1 MLQKQQNGVDFF
13 AKGNSPASWTLEMD
27 FGNIIRFRSVDGAD
41 QNSSA
46 VAPEKVAGSNAVSYT
61 TNVTDGVMRII
72 VSEEGCSDGL
82 SGEKFNKKVVVTVNS
97 KRYEGCG
104 QYLFHTALEGKWLLE
119 KINGRTVAAVEFSK
133 GLPELL
139 FELGKNLVSGHD
151 GCNRVSSTLDVLGTK
166 IKFSPFTSTEMVCP
180 ANQKENNFL
189 HLLSEQTIDYYFK
202 DGLLYFYL
210 PDDGLLVWR
219 KGHRP

>member
-61 TNVTDGVMRII
+61 TNVTGGVMRIL
-72 VSEEGCSDGL
+72 VSGDGCSDGL

-104 QYLFHTALEGKWLLE
+104 QYLFDTGLEGKWLLE
-119 KINGRTVAAVEFSK
+119 KINSRPVVAAEFSK

-139 FELGKNLVSGHD
+139 FELGKNRASGHD
-151 GCNRVSSTLDVLGTK
+151 GCNSVSSTLDVLGTK

-180 ANQKENNFL
+180 ANKKENNFL

-202 DGLLYFYL
+202 DGLLYLYL

-219 KGHRP
+219 KVDRP